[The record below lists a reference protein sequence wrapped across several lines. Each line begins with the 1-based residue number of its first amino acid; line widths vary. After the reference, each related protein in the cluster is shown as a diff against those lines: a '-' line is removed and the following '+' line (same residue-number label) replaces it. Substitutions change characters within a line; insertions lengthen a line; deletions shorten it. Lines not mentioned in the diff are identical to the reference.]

1 MAAGD
6 NNPPKSGVA
15 KIYYVQ
21 LRSAADN
28 LTNLTNPTIAAG
40 DFKISIDDGAEAN
53 LTTLPSVSP
62 ANSGWVKIPISAAE
76 FASGAH
82 TVKVRWSDQTA
93 DKEWADGGISIP
105 TTTY

>member
-6 NNPPKSGVA
+6 NNPPKAGVA

-28 LTNLTNPTIAAG
+28 LTNLTNPTIADG
-40 DFKISIDDGAEAN
+40 DFKICSDDGAEAN

-62 ANSGWVKIPISAAE
+62 AESGWVKISISAAE
-76 FASGAH
+76 FVGH
-82 TVKVRWSDQTA
+82 TVKVRWVDQTST
-93 DKEWADGGISIP
+93 KEWADGAVSFP
-105 TTTY
+105 TTA

>member
-15 KIYYVQ
+15 KTYYVQ
-21 LRSAADN
+21 LRSASDN

-40 DFKISIDDGAEAN
+40 DFKVSIDDGAEAN

-62 ANSGWVKIPISAAE
+62 ASSGWVKISLTIAE
-76 FASGAH
+76 FTGD
-82 TVKVRWSDQTA
+82 TIKIRWVDQT
-93 DKEWADGGISIP
+93 DPKEWADGAVSFP
-105 TTTY
+105 TTA

>member
-53 LTTLPSVSP
+53 PATLPSVSP
-62 ANSGWVKIPISAAE
+62 ANSGWVKISLTAGE
-76 FASGAH
+76 FTGH
-82 TVKVRWSDQTA
+82 TIKIRWVDQTA
-93 DKEWADGGISIP
+93 TKEWADGGIAIP